1 MYSTPKPEKGPES
14 RDLPTCPASFISAK
28 AQGPEISQLSTLRV
42 MGLSLGFRVQGLG
55 FRAG

>member
-42 MGLSLGFRVQGLG
+42 MGLKV
-55 FRAG
+55 